1 MVMLTRAF
9 TRPALVERI
18 LTSVIRTG
26 FLLSEECARVELTGK
41 AVWRAL
47 NGARAL
53 GGFARSR

>member
-9 TRPALVERI
+9 TRPALVGRI

-26 FLLSEECARVELTGK
+26 FLLSQGCARVELTRK

-53 GGFARSR
+53 GSFARSR